1 MDCNADLEIE
11 RRRERGVT
19 LVELMVSLAIGLL
32 LVIAMSAIFV
42 GSSVSR
48 REIDMSADVIE
59 SGRYG
64 VDVLTRELAQS
75 GFFGTLVTPPGTTNN
90 PCSTNVVAHWKTS
103 LSIHVAGLNN
113 APATPLAPWDCVA
126 PKADTDVIFI
136 QRAST
141 CAVGEAG
148 CEAEN
153 DDNAYLQ
160 VTDCGEE
167 YSALMPNP
175 FVLAA
180 GGSGSP
186 AGTFNMQNKECDG
199 ATFAPKR
206 KLIRRIY
213 YVSADEVL
221 SYIDIRSDGVQDPVQ
236 LAENIEQMQIEY
248 GIASADSAGT
258 PVSFT
263 AMPTAAELP
272 FIVGA
277 RVWLLA
283 RSTVASRN
291 TKNALTFEMSDKTV
305 EILAAS
311 SNQKRRVYNTYIPF
325 VTPKS
330 RREAS

>member
-1 MDCNADLEIE
+1 
-11 RRRERGVT
+11 
-19 LVELMVSLAIGLL
+19 
-32 LVIAMSAIFV
+32 
-42 GSSVSR
+42 
-48 REIDMSADVIE
+48 
-59 SGRYG
+59 
-64 VDVLTRELAQS
+64 
-75 GFFGTLVTPPGTTNN
+75 VTPPGTTNN

-113 APATPLAPWDCVA
+113 APATTLAPWDCVA
-126 PKADTDVIFI
+126 PKEDTDVIFI

-153 DDNAYLQ
+153 GDNAYLQ

-175 FVLAA
+175 FVVAV
-180 GGSGSP
+180 GGSP

-206 KLIRRIY
+206 KVIRRIY

-221 SYIDIRSDGVQDPVQ
+221 SYIDIRADGVQDPVQ

-258 PVSFT
+258 PVIFT
-263 AMPTAAELP
+263 ATPETSNACGSPAPGCVP

-291 TKNALTFEMSDKTV
+291 TKNAVTFEMSDKTV
-305 EILAAS
+305 DIPAAS